1 MTSDTLTLAM
11 RFEGVLQSWG
21 DRSRWSIR
29 DSRPEP
35 TKSGVIGA
43 LAACLGWGARQ
54 EDDELIAR
62 MARTLR
68 MGVRAD
74 REGASLRDYHTI
86 GGSRSDTETAWTGLL
101 TATGKLKKNPTSPGL
116 HTEVSERC
124 YLADACYL
132 IVVEDAPETIEC
144 IADALRSPV
153 WPPFL
158 GRKSCVPSAPLYPA
172 LPGDVAGTSGK
183 LIEVLTQHPWLGR
196 AAEQPPET
204 LRIVVDEGD
213 DTPNGARSLRHDV
226 PISFRR
232 RIFSDR
238 YAREF
243 MTLFPPK
250 E

>member
-1 MTSDTLTLAM
+1 MPSDTLTLAM

-21 DRSRWSIR
+21 DRSKWSIR
-29 DSRPEP
+29 DSRTEP

-54 EDDELIAR
+54 EDDERIAN

-74 REGASLRDYHTI
+74 REGTSLRDYHTI

-101 TATGKLKKNPTSPGL
+101 AATGKLKKNPTSPGL
-116 HTEVSERC
+116 HTEVSERF
-124 YLADACYL
+124 YVADACYL
-132 IVVEDAPETIEC
+132 IVVEDAPETIEG
-144 IADALRSPV
+144 IAHALRSPV

-158 GRKSCVPSAPLYPA
+158 GRKSCVPSAPLHPA
-172 LPGDVAGTSGK
+172 LPDDVVTSGT
-183 LIEVLTQHPWLGR
+183 LIEVLKQHPWLGR
-196 AAEQPPET
+196 AADRPPET
-204 LRIVVDEGD
+204 LRLVVDEGD
-213 DTPNGARSLRHDV
+213 DTPDGTRSLRHDV

-238 YAREF
+238 YVREL
-243 MTLFPPK
+243 MTPFPAK